1 MKKYYL
7 FLLLLLVPICT
18 WSQVKQ
24 RSLYRLQTTG
34 PGEKRPLEGPSSGA
48 FGHKIKHII
57 DQEGIKYTIR
67 LEEYQQGKRIDD
79 PFDTMD
85 WALPEKGAK
94 LRWELVVDT
103 TSFSLTR
110 VFALKPNGGFSHRQ
124 CMPRSGK
131 HLNYVYIPYEPT
143 LIYDQDIPLCLI
155 YEEDSSHPKQ
165 EKWIKAF
172 IEKNKSLKDF
182 PFSRLERY
190 FLIFYHANQTNT
202 K

>member
-1 MKKYYL
+1 MNKYY
-7 FLLLLLVPICT
+7 FVLLLLLMPIYT

-103 TSFSLTR
+103 TSAS
-110 VFALKPNGGFSHRQ
+110 FARIFVLKPNGGFSHRM
-124 CMPRSGK
+124 CVPRSGK
-131 HLNYVYIPYEPT
+131 QLNYVYIPYEPT
-143 LIYDQDIPLCLI
+143 LTYDQDVPLCLV
-155 YEEDSSHPKQ
+155 YEEDSSLRKQ
-165 EKWIKAF
+165 KNWIKAF

-190 FLIFYHANQTNT
+190 FLIFYHAHVTNN